1 MNIDERG
8 LNELMVESQDLQ
20 VDAMRDIK
28 ATLPELAE
36 IREERRGQ
44 QVNTEEIDRY
54 NSSRRQL
61 LHKFGLG
68 AGGLATRGVFAG
80 GMGSFLAAMLA
91 SPASADT
98 PLDIQIL
105 QTASSLEVL
114 AVSTYDTALG
124 LQFIKSGNATILK
137 FAQTTRMQHDEHKK
151 AFQAQSTTLGG
162 KEQTQPN
169 PKFAQ
174 VVAQA
179 LPSIQKGGPVD
190 VVTLAKTLEM
200 VATETYLQNTSLLE
214 DPASKKV
221 MASVMG
227 VETQHAA
234 TLAAVE
240 ALLKGGEESSKLI
253 KVPIGADVAK
263 LPAAAGS
270 VAFPEAFLTAK
281 TVAEPETGAVK

>member
-1 MNIDERG
+1 LNIDERG

-44 QVNTEEIDRY
+44 PVNSDEIDRY
-54 NSSRRQL
+54 NASRRQL
-61 LHKFGLG
+61 LQRFGLG
-68 AGGLATRGVFAG
+68 AGGLATRGLFAG
-80 GMGSFLAAMLA
+80 GMGSFLAGLLA

-114 AVSTYDTALG
+114 AVGTYDTALG
-124 LQFIKSGNATILK
+124 LPFIKSGNPVVVK

-151 AFQAQSTTLGG
+151 AFQAQSKTLGG

-169 PKFAQ
+169 PKYAQ
-174 VVAQA
+174 VVQQA
-179 LPSIQKGGPVD
+179 LPTIKGPVD
-190 VVTLAKTLEM
+190 VVGLAKTLEM
-200 VATETYLQNTSLLE
+200 VATETYLMNTSQLE
-214 DPASKKV
+214 DMASKKV

-240 ALLKGGEESSKLI
+240 ALLKGGAPELI
-253 KVPIGADVAK
+253 KIPIGADAAK

-270 VAFPEAFLTAK
+270 VAFPEAFLTANM
-281 TVAEPETGAVK
+281 VAEPETGAVK

>member
-36 IREERRGQ
+36 IREERRGEP
-44 QVNTEEIDRY
+44 VNTDEIDRY

-61 LHKFGLG
+61 LQKFGLG
-68 AGGLATRGVFAG
+68 AGGLATRGLFAG
-80 GMGSFLAAMLA
+80 GMGSFLAGLLA
-91 SPASADT
+91 SPASADK

-105 QTASSLEVL
+105 QTASSLEIL
-114 AVSTYDTALG
+114 AVGTYDTALG
-124 LQFIKSGNATILK
+124 LEFIKNGNPVVVA
-137 FAQTTRMQHDEHKK
+137 FAQTTRKQHDEHNK
-151 AFQAQSTTLGG
+151 AFQAQSKTLGG

-174 VVAQA
+174 VVQQA
-179 LPSIQKGGPVD
+179 LPTIKGPVD
-190 VVTLAKTLEM
+190 VVGLAKTLEM
-200 VATETYLQNTSLLE
+200 VATETYLMNTSQLE
-214 DPASKKV
+214 DTASKKV
-221 MASVMG
+221 MASIMG

-240 ALLKGGEESSKLI
+240 ALLKGGAPQLI
-253 KVPIGADVAK
+253 KIPIGADAAK

-281 TVAEPETGAVK
+281 MVAEPESGAVK